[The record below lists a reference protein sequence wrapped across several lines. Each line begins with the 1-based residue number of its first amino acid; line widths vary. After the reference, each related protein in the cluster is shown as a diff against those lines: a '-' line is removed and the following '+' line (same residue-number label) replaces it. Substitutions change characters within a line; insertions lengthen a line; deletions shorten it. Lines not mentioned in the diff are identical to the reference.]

1 MIKKMFILSLSLFSL
16 NSFAANP
23 YTDCGIG
30 AALFPNT
37 SWAAVTSNVIW
48 DAGTTAVI
56 SATASEDTCSGSSV
70 EVAQLIHDKYDLLET
85 DIMMGVGSNL
95 AALSNLL
102 QCNNSVLPSSVAADL
117 TKILSEDKYAK
128 STRVEKSSKL
138 FDALIANQQVQAS
151 CSAIS

>member
-56 SATASEDTCSGSSV
+56 SATASENTCSGSSV

-117 TKILSEDKYAK
+117 TKILSEDKYAT
-128 STRVEKSSKL
+128 STRVERSSKL
-138 FDALIANQQVQAS
+138 FDALIANQQVQAA

>member
-1 MIKKMFILSLSLFSL
+1 M
-16 NSFAANP
+16 
-23 YTDCGIG
+23 
-30 AALFPNT
+30 
-37 SWAAVTSNVIW
+37 
-48 DAGTTAVI
+48 I

-117 TKILSEDKYAK
+117 TKILSEDKYAT
-128 STRVEKSSKL
+128 STRVERSSKL

-151 CSAIS
+151 CSALS

>member
-1 MIKKMFILSLSLFSL
+1 MFKKFLLLSLALFSL

-85 DIMMGVGSNL
+85 DIMLGDGSNL

-102 QCNNSVLPSSVAADL
+102 QCSDGGLPNSVATDL
-117 TKILSEDKYAK
+117 TKILSEDNYAQ
-128 STRVEKSSKL
+128 STRIEKSSKL
-138 FDALIANQQVQAS
+138 FDALIANRQVQAS
-151 CSAIS
+151 CSTLS